1 MEFLVNF
8 IKSRIQTKFNRS
20 SLMVL
25 ITTLTMITSTSI
37 AQTGTTLSETPSIGD
52 INAVKTPSFPYV
64 AEITGDNVNVRSGPG
79 TNYYSC
85 GSLNRGDKVEVVGEQ
100 FGWIRIV
107 PPASCF
113 CWVSMQYISVNLDNP
128 AVGTVT
134 GEGVRVYAGS
144 DSVEPIHSTS
154 ELVRLSR
161 GYKIKLLG
169 EEKDDYFKISPPSG
183 AYLWIS
189 TQYTKPISSVTTE
202 TPAATGTSTA
212 GGETSAVTNPDAN
225 AVTPPTFSV
234 EALKLKDFY
243 AIQDKIKA
251 ERAKPAEQQ
260 NYTEIKKAITELVN
274 NKEAGKAARYAEHV
288 LKQVEGIELALA
300 VGKEIQ
306 LQNTQLQLVMNGI
319 DKSREARMSKIE
331 DKGKFVV
338 IGQLQP
344 FNTFGPGHYRI
355 VDDTGKTMCYALP
368 ADTAVKMDL
377 SKLIG
382 RKVGLVGVI
391 EPNPQIAG
399 SLVQFTEVVEL
410 K

>member
-1 MEFLVNF
+1 MEFLVSF
-8 IKSRIQTKFNRS
+8 IKSGIQTKFNRS

-25 ITTLTMITSTSI
+25 ITALTITSISI
-37 AQTGTTLSETPSIGD
+37 AQTGPTLSETPSIGD
-52 INAVKTPSFPYV
+52 VNAVKTPSFPYV

-85 GSLNRGDKVEVVGEQ
+85 SSLNRGDKVEVVSEQ
-100 FGWIRIV
+100 FGWSRIV
-107 PPASCF
+107 PSASCF
-113 CWVSMQYISVNLDNP
+113 CWISMQYISVNLDDP
-128 AVGTVT
+128 TVGTVT

-169 EEKDDYFKISPPSG
+169 EEKDDYIKISPPSG

-189 TQYTKPISSVTTE
+189 TQYTKHVSSTAIETLPSASTSTGSGE
-202 TPAATGTSTA
+202 TPAGTT
-212 GGETSAVTNPDAN
+212 TDAN

-243 AIQDKIKA
+243 AVQDKIKA
-251 ERAKPAEQQ
+251 ERAKPTDQQ
-260 NYTEIKKAITELVN
+260 NYTEIKKTLTELVN

-306 LQNTQLQLVMNGI
+306 LQNTQLQQVMNGI

-344 FNTFGPGHYRI
+344 FNTFGPGNYRI

-368 ADTAVKMDL
+368 ADAAMKMDL

-382 RKVGLVGVI
+382 HKVGLVGVI

-399 SLVQFTEVVEL
+399 SFVRFTEVVEL